1 MNLFYAP
8 DIGGHIHSLNKE
20 DSNHLVRVFRAMDGD
35 IVYITDGK
43 GTIYKCVITDAN
55 PKSCLVEIV
64 DKTAGKDQRSFILQ
78 VAIAPTK
85 NISRFEWFLE
95 KSTEIGIDVIT
106 PLLCDHS
113 ERKVIKTDRLN
124 RVLIA
129 AMKQSLKSHLP
140 VLHELTKFSDFIRKP
155 FEGQKFIAF
164 VNDNTDEL
172 IDICRRNTNT
182 LLLIGPE
189 GDFSKEEITE
199 AEKFG
204 FIPVGLGP
212 SRLRT
217 ETAGVVA
224 CHTVNLLN
232 LAK

>member
-20 DSNHLVRVFRAMDGD
+20 DSNHLARVFRAKNGD
-35 IVYITDGK
+35 TVYITDGK
-43 GTIYKCVITDAN
+43 GAIYKCVITDAN
-55 PKSCLVEIV
+55 PKNCQVEIV
-64 DKTAGKDQRSFILQ
+64 DKTAGKDRKSFILQ
-78 VAIAPTK
+78 IAIAPTK

-113 ERKVIKTDRLN
+113 ERKVIKTDRSN

-199 AEKFG
+199 AEKLG

-224 CHTVNLLN
+224 CHTVNILN